1 MAMRKALLAGSIAIC
16 GLLGFLGVESSAFSD
31 TPKPAA
37 APVAPVDT
45 DVADFGDWRFGC
57 AQPDKKVPKECRIF
71 QRVSW
76 GKDKGHEMAM
86 SVIMFAID
94 DKAAAAAKAKEK
106 PVVLMKVVM
115 PMGVDLRAGLGMAIG
130 KGGKTSVIPY
140 SVCVPAGCLAT
151 IGLAGG
157 IVDKI
162 KTADG
167 VIIAYRTPGPGKA
180 SGLKIST
187 KGFDQAV
194 DALMKAKKA
203 K

>member
-1 MAMRKALLAGSIAIC
+1 MTTRKALLAGSIAIC
-16 GLLGFLGVESSAFSD
+16 GLLGFFGVANSAFSEP
-31 TPKPAA
+31 PKAA
-37 APVAPVDT
+37 AILAAPADT
-45 DVADFGDWRFGC
+45 EVADFGDWRFAC

-76 GKDKGHEMAM
+76 GKDKNQMVM
-86 SVIMFAID
+86 SVIMFAMD
-94 DKAAAAAKAKEK
+94 DKAAAASKAKEK
-106 PVVLMKVVM
+106 PVILMRVAM
-115 PMGVDLRAGLGMAIG
+115 PLGVDLRAGLGMAIG

-140 SVCVPAGCLAT
+140 NVCVPAGCLAT
-151 IGLAGG
+151 TGLVGE

-162 KTADG
+162 KAADG

-180 SGLKIST
+180 IGLKVST

>member
-1 MAMRKALLAGSIAIC
+1 MTMRKALLAGSIAIC

-31 TPKPAA
+31 TPKAATILA
-37 APVAPVDT
+37 APADT
-45 DVADFGDWRFGC
+45 EVADFGDWRFAC

-76 GKDKGHEMAM
+76 GKDKSHQMGM
-86 SVIMFAID
+86 SVIMFAVD

-106 PVVLMKVVM
+106 PVVMMRVVM
-115 PMGVDLRAGLGMAIG
+115 PLGVDLRAGIGMAIG

-140 SVCVPAGCLAT
+140 TVCVPAGCLAAT
-151 IGLAGG
+151 GLAGE

-167 VIIAYRTPGPGKA
+167 VIIAYRAPGPGKA

-203 K
+203 R